1 MLTNAGDLLFP
12 TTLSVYFTPRCR
24 KRRGSGCGEGLTWEK
39 DEGMMREEAK
49 CLKIKAHFG
58 ETRGPISTESVCA
71 TSPLALHSRV
81 LDASDWRR
89 LTTGEDAKANPLHIL
104 FPHYATRL
112 LMHKAYVGSCEV

>member
-12 TTLSVYFTPRCR
+12 TTLSEYFTPRCQ
-24 KRRGSGCGEGLTWEK
+24 KRRGSGCSEGLMWEK
-39 DEGMMREEAK
+39 DEGMTREEAK

-71 TSPLALHSRV
+71 TGV
-81 LDASDWRR
+81 RR
-89 LTTGEDAKANPLHIL
+89 IRPEETHDGGVRHAKANPLHIL

-112 LMHKAYVGSCEV
+112 LIHKAYVGSCDV